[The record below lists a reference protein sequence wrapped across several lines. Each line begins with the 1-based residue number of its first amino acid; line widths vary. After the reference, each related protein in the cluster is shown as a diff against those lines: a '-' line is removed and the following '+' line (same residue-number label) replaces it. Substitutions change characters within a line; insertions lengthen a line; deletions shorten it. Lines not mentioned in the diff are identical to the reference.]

1 MNIYGN
7 HINLETPDDDAI
19 IVDVVVI
26 ARSLR
31 TSKDGRME
39 DAVLVSSTDSTT
51 GIIFDGM
58 LSAVTNGEYVEVDDD

>member
-7 HINLETPDDDAI
+7 HINLEAPDDDAI
-19 IVDVVVI
+19 IVDVIVI

-31 TSKDGRME
+31 TGKDGRME

-58 LSAVTNGEYVEVDDD
+58 LNAVTNGEYVEIDDE

>member
-7 HINLETPDDDAI
+7 HIDLEAPDDNAI

-31 TSKDGRME
+31 QGKDGRME

-58 LSAVTNGEYVEVDDD
+58 LSAVTNGEYIEVDDD

>member
-7 HINLETPDDDAI
+7 HIELERPDDDAI
-19 IVDVVVI
+19 IVDVIVI

-31 TSKDGRME
+31 YGKDGRME

-51 GIIFDGM
+51 GIVFEGM
-58 LSAVTNGEYVEVDDD
+58 LSAVANGECIEVDDD

>member
-7 HINLETPDDDAI
+7 QIDLEQPDDNEI

-31 TSKDGRME
+31 HGKDGRLE
-39 DAVLVSSTDSTT
+39 DSVLVSSTDSTT